1 MPLPFIWTMQ
11 ELNFEDNQE
20 NIEKKD
26 NKVSFPIEIHVN
38 LQHAMNKFVE
48 DHPNLDQ
55 YEFIRRAIAGFLIE
69 KGFHN
74 RELTKEF
81 VGRETFFRNSEN

>member
-1 MPLPFIWTMQ
+1 MQ

-20 NIEKKD
+20 YIEKKD

-38 LQHAMNKFVE
+38 LQQAMNKFVE

-74 RELTKEF
+74 RELTRMF
-81 VGRETFFRNSEN
+81 VGGKYFQRISEN

>member
-1 MPLPFIWTMQ
+1 MQ
-11 ELNFEDNQE
+11 ELNYKDNQE
-20 NIEKKD
+20 YIAKKD

-38 LQHAMNKFVE
+38 LQQAMNKFVE

-74 RELTKEF
+74 RELTRMF
-81 VGRETFFRNSEN
+81 VGGKYFQRISEN

>member
-1 MPLPFIWTMQ
+1 MQ
-11 ELNFEDNQE
+11 ELNFEDNQQ

-38 LQHAMNKFVE
+38 LQQAMNKFVE

-74 RELTKEF
+74 RELTRMF
-81 VGRETFFRNSEN
+81 VGGKYFQRISEN